1 MTEVKVRDIPSRTRT
16 EEAQKEKDDLKGL
29 FEGDDLS
36 GLAVNTRRSR
46 RISSQDIDEYLKT
59 LTFNDESQGKVSEEV
74 EEEPMLG
81 GSFKPRYRMRLIS
94 EEDELEVLS
103 PAKPTSRTGS
113 EPFSRVPDSLEK
125 PRRKRSQSNLV
136 IDEILMS
143 LEEGTHSV
151 WLLAQSKIYCSA
163 KDKRLNIALNL
174 SLIQPLNACPTES
187 QQEVE
192 GHSTRIPSNSHDSS
206 IFLELSAYEAPFDMT
221 FQLCW
226 FKKFGPIHLQRKAG
240 NKARSPPTKHAIFA
254 EKKFLVVLET
264 SLINEDEQLCDLN
277 SVVCFQQKLNEFD
290 YDYYD
295 NSEKDNWFAGFIKQI
310 DQIPACTLHDIVLL
324 IHEGFGKHSQTKS
337 SSVLTSNVHED
348 QLSDLNDLEYSL
360 KKPTRKSSSDEFKED
375 LLKGTKKDTG
385 EVSFSY

>member
-16 EEAQKEKDDLKGL
+16 EEAQKEKEDLKGL

-36 GLAVNTRRSR
+36 GLTVNTRRSR

-59 LTFNDESQGKVSEEV
+59 LTFNDESQGRGSEEV

-94 EEDELEVLS
+94 EEDELDIPS

-113 EPFSRVPDSLEK
+113 EPFSRVSDSLEK
-125 PRRKRSQSNLV
+125 RKRKRSQSNLV
-136 IDEILMS
+136 IDEILLS
-143 LEEGTHSV
+143 LEEGTHSL
-151 WLLAQSKIYCSA
+151 WLLTKSKIYCSA
-163 KDKRLNIALNL
+163 KDRRHNIALNL
-174 SLIQPLNACPTES
+174 SLIQPFDACPTES
-187 QQEVE
+187 QLEVE
-192 GHSTRIPSNSHDSS
+192 GHSTRIPSNSHDFS
-206 IFLELSAYEAPFDMT
+206 IFCELSAYETPLDIT

-226 FKKFGPIHLQRKAG
+226 FKKFCPIQLQRKTG
-240 NKARSPPTKHAIFA
+240 NKALSPPTKHAIFA

-264 SLINEDEQLCDLN
+264 SLTNEDELLYDLN

-310 DQIPACTLHDIVLL
+310 DQIRACSLHDMVLL
-324 IHEGFGKHSQTKS
+324 IHEGLSKHSQVKS
-337 SSVLTSNVHED
+337 SSVLTSNVQED
-348 QLSDLNDLEYSL
+348 QLSDMNDLEYSL